1 MCGIVGAVG
10 AELDLVSIFEG
21 LRRLEYR
28 GYDSAGVAIIHHGE
42 LEVAK
47 ASVARESMGVLADW
61 LTAQPFT
68 TGQVMVGHT
77 RWPTHGAPTLA
88 NTHPHLD
95 CTGEIAIVH
104 NGIIENFRELRQ
116 ALLERGHV
124 FRSDTDSEVIAHLL
138 EEALRDGGRPA
149 DALGTVFGQLL
160 GHMSIVVALRSY
172 PGLLLGVRRTSPL
185 LAGRNGRQSFFASDA
200 PAFLSLADQFYEVP
214 EDKVVVLGEGVEGDG
229 GVSLATLEPLA
240 IEWSSQD
247 AVLDGFASY
256 YEMELHQSPE
266 AFYDTVSA
274 LMTLDHEAVVDQLS
288 IDSYEL
294 RRVRKVVIIGC
305 GTSYHAGLVGR
316 YLIEH
321 LARIPVEVD
330 VASEYRY
337 RDPILDADTLVVGIS
352 QSGES
357 LETITALREC
367 MASGAHTIAITN
379 VIGSQLSRVADA
391 VLYTRAGPEISV
403 ASTKTHL
410 AQIGAL
416 GMLAIYLGELKGV
429 LYPEE
434 SKRRRQELLEM
445 TELLRMTVQR
455 QGSWRAGMTEYLHRE
470 RFFFIGRNLLY
481 PVAMEG
487 ALKMKEL
494 SYIAAEAYPAGELK
508 HGPIAM
514 LDEQAVVVALLG
526 KDRLHEK
533 MLSNLEEVRA
543 RGAKLVVVAVD
554 GDASP
559 TDLADTILRVP
570 QSDTLWSPL
579 LMVLPLQVLAGWMAQ
594 VRGYDLDK
602 PRNLA
607 KTVTVE

>member
-10 AELDLVSIFEG
+10 SNLDLVSIFEG

-28 GYDSAGVAIIHHGE
+28 GYDSAGVAIVRDGDLITE
-42 LEVAK
+42 K
-47 ASVARESMGVLADW
+47 ASVARESMSVLASW
-61 LTAQPFT
+61 LAEQSFT
-68 TGQVMVGHT
+68 TGQVMLGHT
-77 RWPTHGAPTLA
+77 RWPTHGAPSLA

-95 CTGEIAIVH
+95 CHQEIAVVH
-104 NGIIENFRELRQ
+104 NGIIENFRELRGKLQ
-116 ALLERGHV
+116 GRGHT
-124 FRSDTDSEVIAHLL
+124 FRSDTDSEVVAHLM
-138 EEALRDGGRPA
+138 EEALAEGLLPA
-149 DALGTVFGQLL
+149 DALERVVAQLQ
-160 GHMSIVVALRSY
+160 GHMALVVAIRSY
-172 PGLLLGVRRTSPL
+172 PQLLLGARRTSPL
-185 LAGRNGRQSFFASDA
+185 LAASANGQSFFASDA
-200 PAFLSLADQFYEVP
+200 PAFLSLAAKFYEIP
-214 EDKVVVLGEGVEGDG
+214 EDVVVVLGDGVDGDG
-229 GVSLATLEPLA
+229 GVPLTDLEPLA
-240 IEWSSQD
+240 LEWSSQD

-256 YEMELHQSPE
+256 YEMELHQSGD
-266 AFYDTVSA
+266 ALYDTVAA
-274 LMTLDHEAVVDQLS
+274 LMEADGAPVIDQLS
-288 IDSYEL
+288 IDPHEL
-294 RRVRKVVIIGC
+294 ARVRKIVVIGC

-316 YLIEH
+316 YFIEH
-321 LARIPVEVD
+321 LSRLPVEVD

-337 RDPILDADTLVVGIS
+337 RDPILDSETLVIGIS

-367 MASGAHTIAITN
+367 QLGGARTIAITN

-429 LYPEE
+429 LYPDEA
-434 SKRRRQELLEM
+434 KRRRKELAEM
-445 TELLRMTVQR
+445 ASKIRMTIE
-455 QGSWRAGMTEYLHRE
+455 RASLWYDAVATYLGRD

-526 KDRLHEK
+526 NDRLHDK

-543 RGAKLVVVAVD
+543 RGATLVVIAD
-554 GDASP
+554 DDDHSANE
-559 TDLADTILRVP
+559 LADVVLRVP
-570 QSDTLWSPL
+570 ASATLWSPL
-579 LMVLPLQVLAGWMAQ
+579 VMVLPLQVLAGQMAKA
-594 VRGYDLDK
+594 RGLDLDK

>member
-10 AELDLVSIFEG
+10 AELDLASIFDG

-28 GYDSAGVAIIHHGE
+28 GYDSAGVAIIHNGE

-47 ASVARESMGVLADW
+47 ASVARESMDVLADW
-61 LTAQPFT
+61 LSAQSFS
-68 TGQVMVGHT
+68 TGQVMLGHT

-95 CTGEIAIVH
+95 CTGDVAIVH
-104 NGIIENFRELRQ
+104 NGIIENFRELRAELQ
-116 ALLERGHV
+116 ERGHA

-138 EEALRDGGRPA
+138 EESLRGGERPA
-149 DALGTVFGQLL
+149 DGLGRVFERLV

-172 PGLLLGVRRTSPL
+172 PGMLLGVRRTSPL
-185 LAGRNGRQSFFASDA
+185 LAATHAHQSFFASDA
-200 PAFLSLADQFYEVP
+200 PAFLALAEQFYEVP
-214 EDKVVVLGEGVEGDG
+214 EDVVVVLGDGVAGDG
-229 GVSLATLEPLA
+229 GALLATLEPLS

-288 IDSYEL
+288 IDPYEL
-294 RRVRKVVIIGC
+294 RRIRKVVIIGC

-316 YLIEH
+316 YLVEH

-337 RDPILDADTLVVGIS
+337 RDPILDADTLVIGIS

-367 MASGAHTIAITN
+367 IASGARTIAITN
-379 VIGSQLSRVADA
+379 VIGSQLSRVADG

-429 LYPEE
+429 LYPDE
-434 SKRRRQELLEM
+434 SKRRRRELLEM
-445 TELLRMTVQR
+445 TRLLRITVQR
-455 QGSWRAGMTEYLHRE
+455 QDDWHAMLADYLHRE

-514 LDEQAVVVALLG
+514 LDDQAVVVALLG
-526 KDRLHEK
+526 KDRLHDK

-543 RGAKLVVVAVD
+543 RGAKLIVVAVD
-554 GDASP
+554 GDTSP
-559 TDLADTILRVP
+559 DDLADTVLRIP
-570 QSDTLWSPL
+570 PSDALWSPL
-579 LMVLPLQVLAGWMAQ
+579 LMVVPLQELAGWMAQ

>member
-10 AELDLVSIFEG
+10 ANIDLLATFEG

-28 GYDSAGVAIIHHGE
+28 GYDSAGVAIIHDGE
-42 LEVAK
+42 LEVAR
-47 ASVARESMGVLADW
+47 ASVARESMDVLAGW
-61 LTAQPFT
+61 LSKQPYSTA
-68 TGQVMVGHT
+68 QVMVGHT

-88 NTHPHLD
+88 NTHPHVD
-95 CTGEIAIVH
+95 CGGDLAIVH
-104 NGIIENFRELRQ
+104 NGIIENFRELKAGLR
-116 ALLERGHV
+116 LRGHE
-124 FRSDTDSEVIAHLL
+124 FRSDTDSEVIAHLM
-138 EEALRDGGRPA
+138 EEALA
-149 DALGTVFGQLL
+149 AGQLPANAL
-160 GHMSIVVALRSY
+160 TEVFAQLKGHMAIVVSSRAY
-172 PGLLLGVRRTSPL
+172 PGLLLGARRTSPL
-185 LAGRNGRQSFFASDA
+185 LAGSASEHAFFASDA

-214 EDKVVVLGEGVEGDG
+214 EDVVVVLGEPVDGDG
-229 GVSLATLEPLA
+229 GMALAELEPLA
-240 IEWSSQD
+240 IAWNSQD

-256 YEMELHQSPE
+256 YEMELEQSPA
-266 AFYDTVSA
+266 AFYDTVAA
-274 LMTLDHEAVVDQLS
+274 LMTVDHEAIVDQLS
-288 IDSYEL
+288 IDPYEL
-294 RRVRKVVIIGC
+294 QRIRKVVIIGC

-316 YLIEH
+316 YLVEH
-321 LARIPVEVD
+321 LARVQVEVD

-337 RDPILDADTLVVGIS
+337 RDPILDAETLVVGIS

-367 MASGAHTIAITN
+367 VASGARTLAITN
-379 VIGSQLSRVADA
+379 VIGSQLSRVADG

-429 LYPEE
+429 LYPDEA
-434 SKRRRQELLEM
+434 KRRRQELMAM
-445 TELLRMTVQR
+445 TELLQTSIDR
-455 QGSWRAGMTEYLHRE
+455 QPQWRSDVEEYLLRD

-514 LDEQAVVVALLG
+514 LDDQAVVVALLAD
-526 KDRLHEK
+526 DRLHEK
-533 MLSNLEEVRA
+533 MLGNIEEVRA
-543 RGAKLVVVAVD
+543 RGATIVVVAAD
-554 GDASP
+554 GDTGSD
-559 TDLADTILRVP
+559 DLADIVLRVP
-570 QSDTLWSPL
+570 SCESLWSPL
-579 LMVLPLQVLAGWMAQ
+579 LMVLPLQVLAGWMAK

>member
-229 GVSLATLEPLA
+229 GVSLATLEPLT

-274 LMTLDHEAVVDQLS
+274 LMTLDHEAIVDQLS

-367 MASGAHTIAITN
+367 MASGARTIAITN

-434 SKRRRQELLEM
+434 SKRRRRELLAM

-455 QGSWRAGMTEYLHRE
+455 QESWRAGMAEYLHRE

-570 QSDTLWSPL
+570 QSDPLWSPL

>member
-10 AELDLVSIFEG
+10 SELDLVSIFEG

-28 GYDSAGVAIIHHGE
+28 GYDSAGIAVIHDGE
-42 LEVAK
+42 LLTAR
-47 ASVARESMGVLADW
+47 ASVARESMDVLASW
-61 LTAQPFT
+61 LAERPFRK
-68 TGQVMVGHT
+68 GEVMLGHT

-95 CTGEIAIVH
+95 CHGDIAVVH
-104 NGIIENFRELRQ
+104 NGIIENFRELRA
-116 ALLERGHV
+116 ALIERGHR
-124 FRSDTDSEVIAHLL
+124 FGSDTDSEVVAHLM
-138 EEALRDGGRPA
+138 EEALGEGLLPA
-149 DALGTVFGQLL
+149 RALEHVFVQLR
-160 GHMSIVVALRSY
+160 GHMALVVALRFE
-172 PGLLLGVRRTSPL
+172 PRLLLGIRRTSPL
-185 LAGRNGRQSFFASDA
+185 LAAVGEGQAFFASDA
-200 PAFLSLADQFYEVP
+200 PAFLSLAEQFYEVP
-214 EDKVVVLGEGVEGDG
+214 EDVAVVLGNPIAGDQG
-229 GVSLATLEPLA
+229 LSVGDLEPLTV
-240 IEWSSQD
+240 EWSSQD

-256 YEMELHQSPE
+256 YEMELHQSAE
-266 AFYDTVSA
+266 ALYDTVSA
-274 LMTLDHEAVVDQLS
+274 LMDGNRAPVIDQLR
-288 IDSYEL
+288 IDAYEL
-294 RRVRKVVIIGC
+294 ARVRKVVIIGC

-316 YLIEH
+316 YLVEH
-321 LARIPVEVD
+321 LARVPVEVD

-337 RDPILDADTLVVGIS
+337 RDPILDADTLVIGIS

-357 LETITALREC
+357 LETITALRDC
-367 MASGAHTIAITN
+367 QVNGARTIAITN
-379 VIGSQLSRVADA
+379 VIGSQLSRVADG

-416 GMLAIYLGELKGV
+416 AMFAIYLGEIKGT
-429 LYPEE
+429 LYPDEA
-434 SKRRRQELLEM
+434 KRRRQELAEM
-445 TELLRMTVQR
+445 APLIRTTVEREGIWRGVVEQYLL
-455 QGSWRAGMTEYLHRE
+455 LD

-526 KDRLHEK
+526 DDRLHDK

-543 RGAKLVVVAVD
+543 RGAKLIVVAPD
-554 GDASP
+554 GDQSAD
-559 TDLADTILRVP
+559 DLADAVLRVP
-570 QSDTLWSPL
+570 PCLALHAPL
-579 LMVLPLQVLAGWMAQ
+579 LMVLPLQVLAGWMAK
-594 VRGYDLDK
+594 VRGLDLDK

>member
-1 MCGIVGAVG
+1 VCGIVGAVG
-10 AELDLVSIFEG
+10 AEIDLLATFEG

-28 GYDSAGVAIIHHGE
+28 GYDSAGVAIIHDGE
-42 LEVAK
+42 LEVAR
-47 ASVARESMGVLADW
+47 ASVARESMNVLAEW
-61 LTAQPFT
+61 LASQSFS
-68 TGQVMVGHT
+68 TGQVMLGHT

-88 NTHPHLD
+88 NTHPHVD
-95 CTGEIAIVH
+95 CTGDLAIVH
-104 NGIIENFRELRQ
+104 NGIIENFRELK
-116 ALLERGHV
+116 AGLVTRGHG
-124 FRSDTDSEVIAHLL
+124 FRSDTDSEVIAHLM
-138 EEALRDGGRPA
+138 EEALASGRLPA
-149 DALGTVFGQLL
+149 QALAEVFAQLN
-160 GHMSIVVALRSY
+160 GHMAIVVASRTH

-185 LAGRNGRQSFFASDA
+185 LAASASDHSFFASDA

-214 EDKVVVLGEGVEGDG
+214 EDVVVVLGESVEGDG
-229 GVSLATLEPLA
+229 GVRLAELEPLA
-240 IEWSSQD
+240 IAWSSQD
-247 AVLDGFASY
+247 AILDGYASY
-256 YEMELHQSPE
+256 YEMELQQSPS
-266 AFYDTVSA
+266 AFYDTVAA
-274 LMTLDHEAVVDQLS
+274 LMTVDHQAVVDQLS
-288 IDSYEL
+288 IDPYEL
-294 RRVRKVVIIGC
+294 QRIRKVVIIGC

-367 MASGAHTIAITN
+367 VASGARTIAITN
-379 VIGSQLSRVADA
+379 VIGSQLSRVADG

-410 AQIGAL
+410 AQVGAL

-429 LYPEE
+429 LYPDEA
-434 SKRRRQELLEM
+434 KRRRQELVAM
-445 TELLRMTVQR
+445 TDLLRATLDRQR
-455 QGSWRAGMTEYLHRE
+455 QWRAGVEDYLLRE
-470 RFFFIGRNLLY
+470 HFFFIGRNLLY

-526 KDRLHEK
+526 DDRLHEK
-533 MLSNLEEVRA
+533 MLGNIEEVRA
-543 RGAKLVVVAVD
+543 RGATILAVATD
-554 GDASP
+554 GDTGP
-559 TDLADTILRVP
+559 DELADIVLRVP
-570 QSDTLWSPL
+570 RSEALWSPL
-579 LMVLPLQVLAGWMAQ
+579 LMVLPLQMLAGWMAQ
-594 VRGYDLDK
+594 ARGYDLDK

>member
-42 LEVAK
+42 IEVAK

-95 CTGEIAIVH
+95 CTGDIAVVH

-124 FRSDTDSEVIAHLL
+124 FRSETDSEVIAHLL

-149 DALGTVFGQLL
+149 DALGAVFSQLI

-185 LAGRNGRQSFFASDA
+185 LAASNAQQSFFASDA

-214 EDKVVVLGEGVEGDG
+214 EEVVVVLGEGVEGDG
-229 GVSLATLEPLA
+229 GVALATLEPLA

-274 LMTLDHEAVVDQLS
+274 LMTLDHEAVVDQLL

-367 MASGAHTIAITN
+367 MASGARTIAITN

-434 SKRRRQELLEM
+434 SKRRRQELLAM

-455 QGSWRAGMTEYLHRE
+455 QESWRAGMAEYLHRE

-554 GDASP
+554 GDTSP

-570 QSDTLWSPL
+570 QSDALWSPL

-594 VRGYDLDK
+594 IRGYDLDK

>member
-1 MCGIVGAVG
+1 VCGIVGAVG
-10 AELDLVSIFEG
+10 AEIDLLATFEG

-28 GYDSAGVAIIHHGE
+28 GYDSAGVAIIHDGE
-42 LEVAK
+42 LEVAR
-47 ASVARESMGVLADW
+47 ASLARESMNQLAEW
-61 LTAQPFT
+61 LAVQPYS
-68 TGQVMVGHT
+68 TGQVMLGHT
-77 RWPTHGAPTLA
+77 RWPTHGAPTLT
-88 NTHPHLD
+88 NTHPHVD
-95 CTGEIAIVH
+95 CTGDLAIVH
-104 NGIIENFRELRQ
+104 NGIIENFRELKVGLV
-116 ALLERGHV
+116 ARGHR

-138 EEALRDGGRPA
+138 EEALASGQLPA
-149 DALGTVFGQLL
+149 DALTEVFTQLN
-160 GHMSIVVALRSY
+160 GHMAIVVASRAH

-185 LAGRNGRQSFFASDA
+185 LAASAVDHFFFASDA

-214 EDKVVVLGEGVEGDG
+214 EDVVVVLGDSVEGDG
-229 GVSLATLEPLA
+229 GVRLAELEPLA
-240 IEWSSQD
+240 IAWSSQD
-247 AVLDGFASY
+247 AVLDGYASF
-256 YEMELHQSPE
+256 YEMELQQSPS
-266 AFYDTVSA
+266 AFYDTVAA
-274 LMTLDHEAVVDQLS
+274 LMTTDHQAVVDQLS
-288 IDSYEL
+288 IDPYEL
-294 RRVRKVVIIGC
+294 QRIRKVVIIGC

-367 MASGAHTIAITN
+367 VASGARTIAITN
-379 VIGSQLSRVADA
+379 VIGSQLSRVADG

-410 AQIGAL
+410 AQVGAL

-429 LYPEE
+429 LYPDEA
-434 SKRRRQELLEM
+434 SRRRQELIAM
-445 TELLRMTVQR
+445 AELLRATLDR
-455 QGSWRAGMTEYLHRE
+455 QSQWRAGIGDYLSRE
-470 RFFFIGRNLLY
+470 HFFFIGRNLLY

-526 KDRLHEK
+526 DDRLHEK
-533 MLSNLEEVRA
+533 MLGNIEEVRA
-543 RGAKLVVVAVD
+543 RGATILAVATD
-554 GDASP
+554 GDAGP
-559 TDLADTILRVP
+559 DELADIVLRVP
-570 QSDTLWSPL
+570 KSEALWSPL
-579 LMVLPLQVLAGWMAQ
+579 LMVLPLQVMAGWMAQ
-594 VRGYDLDK
+594 ARGYDLDK